1 LLIIRQQLKVLVRH
15 ELPKRQNVF
24 LDEPLVVFH
33 LKVLQEIGT
42 LEALLVHSI
51 LTFLRSSLHQ
61 LTEFEVRNAAIVV
74 FVPVFVVPRLAQGQE
89 LVLC

>member
-1 LLIIRQQLKVLVRH
+1 
-15 ELPKRQNVF
+15 
-24 LDEPLVVFH
+24 VFH

-61 LTEFEVRNAAIVV
+61 LTEFEVRDAAIVV